1 MNEVQRRMGKLR
13 GWNLTLLILA
23 SISLIV
29 NVVSLPGTLFPKK
42 ITSEFVTE
50 KNAQAIYEAANA
62 PAYKIVAIIH
72 VLLAVVLVALLF
84 AAFRKLK
91 EEQLPSKLPYFLNL
105 GYWVFDLL
113 LGLVLSGLTVENIHS
128 LSNVGGMDAQ
138 VAPLI
143 GSVVLVSALIG
154 IAGSLILQLPAIMCL
169 VHIFKIEGLQEE
181 K

>member
-50 KNAQAIYEAANA
+50 KDAQAIYEASNA
-62 PAYKIVAIIH
+62 LAPKIVAIIH
-72 VLLAVVLVALLF
+72 VLLAIVLVALLF
-84 AAFRKLK
+84 VAFRKLK

-113 LGLVLSGLTVENIHS
+113 LGLVLSGLTAENIQS
-128 LSNVGGMDAQ
+128 LSNLEGVDAQ

-143 GSVVLVSALIG
+143 GSVVLVSAIIG
-154 IAGSLILQLPAIMCL
+154 IAGSIILQLPAIMCL

-181 K
+181 E

>member
-138 VAPLI
+138 VTPLI

>member
-1 MNEVQRRMGKLR
+1 M
-13 GWNLTLLILA
+13 
-23 SISLIV
+23 
-29 NVVSLPGTLFPKK
+29 
-42 ITSEFVTE
+42 
-50 KNAQAIYEAANA
+50 
-62 PAYKIVAIIH
+62 AIIH
-72 VLLAVVLVALLF
+72 VLLAIVLVALLF
-84 AAFRKLK
+84 VAFRKLK

-169 VHIFKIEGLQEE
+169 VHIFKIEGLREE
-181 K
+181 E

>member
-13 GWNLTLLILA
+13 GWNLALLILA

-62 PAYKIVAIIH
+62 PSYKIVAIIH
-72 VLLAVVLVALLF
+72 VLLAIVLVALLF
-84 AAFRKLK
+84 VAFRKLK

-113 LGLVLSGLTVENIHS
+113 LGLVLSGLTVENIQS

-143 GSVVLVSALIG
+143 GSVVLVSAIIG
-154 IAGSLILQLPAIMCL
+154 IAGSIILQLPAIMCL

-181 K
+181 E